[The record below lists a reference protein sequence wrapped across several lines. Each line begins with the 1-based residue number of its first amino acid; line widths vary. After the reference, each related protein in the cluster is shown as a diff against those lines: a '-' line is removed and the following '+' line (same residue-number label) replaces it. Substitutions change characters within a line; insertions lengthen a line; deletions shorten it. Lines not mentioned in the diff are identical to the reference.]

1 MSTIILGREPNPS
14 VRFCRR
20 LGQEFPEHL
29 CLDEIRGE
37 MDLVEPQLIGAI
49 AENKSRMDVMV
60 NAKNELP
67 HSAFVDQHCRNMGR
81 IMLVA
86 QEVNPGLEGFERL
99 AEELYFN
106 MVPTPL
112 SIRYDLR
119 RIPELETRI
128 VTALADRCRLVR
140 QATFFKQDLGE
151 SSAPARQARNIA
163 NARSIASVY
172 ASSIPGFEDYI
183 ERIYE
188 DLVPSSVAL
197 QHRFWRQTQLAAYRH
212 QVRGISAILMKR
224 QDDRIVGLD
233 EFAVKDFVRKQV
245 A

>member
-1 MSTIILGREPNPS
+1 MSTIILGREPSTSAP
-14 VRFCRR
+14 FCRR
-20 LGQEFPEHL
+20 FGQEFPQYL
-29 CLDEIRGE
+29 NLDEIRDE
-37 MDLVEPQLIGAI
+37 MDIVEPRLIGAI
-49 AENKSRMDVMV
+49 AENKSRMDVMA

-67 HSAFVDQHCRNMGR
+67 HSAFVDQHFQNIGR
-81 IMLVA
+81 IMLIA
-86 QEVNPGLEGFERL
+86 EEANPGLEGFEGL
-99 AEELYFN
+99 AEELYCN
-106 MVPTPL
+106 MVPIPL

-119 RIPELETRI
+119 RIPALEASI
-128 VTALADRCRLVR
+128 VRALADRCGFVR
-140 QATFFKQDLGE
+140 QAAFFKRDLGE

-163 NARSIASVY
+163 NARSIARVY
-172 ASSIPGFEDYI
+172 ADRIPGFEDYI
-183 ERIYE
+183 EGIYE

-212 QVRGISAILMKR
+212 QVRGISTLLMKR

>member
-1 MSTIILGREPNPS
+1 MSDIVLTREPNPS
-14 VRFCRR
+14 APFCRR
-20 LGQEFPEHL
+20 LGLEFPEHL
-29 CLDEIRGE
+29 SLDEIRGE

-67 HSAFVDQHCRNMGR
+67 HSAFVDQHCQNIGR

-86 QEVNPGLEGFERL
+86 KEVNPGLEGFERL
-99 AEELYFN
+99 AEDLYFD
-106 MVPTPL
+106 MVPIPL

-128 VTALADRCRLVR
+128 VTVLANRCRLVR
-140 QATFFKQDLGE
+140 QAAFFKQDLGE

-172 ASSIPGFEDYI
+172 ADRIPGFEDYI
-183 ERIYE
+183 EGIYE

-197 QHRFWRQTQLAAYRH
+197 QHRFWRQTQPAAYRY
-212 QVRGISAILMKR
+212 QVRGISALLMKR
-224 QDDRIVGLD
+224 QDDEIAGLD
-233 EFAVKDFVRKQV
+233 ESAVKDFVRKNV